1 MTLCHDFQATAC
13 LNHGKS
19 LKEGDLFGE
28 DLSRKR
34 AGHAAQ
40 NFSILN
46 RIALN
51 LLKQDKSSK
60 RGIKGKRLKAAWDQ
74 PYLLKLLGI

>member
-1 MTLCHDFQATAC
+1 MLDVAFR
-13 LNHGKS
+13 
-19 LKEGDLFGE
+19 E
-28 DLSRKR
+28 DHSRKR

-51 LLKQDKSSK
+51 LLKQETTSK
-60 RGIKGKRLKAAWDQ
+60 RGIKGKRLKAGWDHD
-74 PYLLKLLGI
+74 YLLNLLGI